1 MKISLMVFVRVDM
14 VVQENKI
21 KTNRWK
27 KRRYYMDRQY
37 FTAKQNR
44 WDRAIRQ
51 AEQQK
56 NIQLEERKKSKEFR
70 KNNNKKG

>member
-1 MKISLMVFVRVDM
+1 
-14 VVQENKI
+14 
-21 KTNRWK
+21 
-27 KRRYYMDRQY
+27 MDRQY

>member
-1 MKISLMVFVRVDM
+1 MA
-14 VVQENKI
+14 QQTNKT
-21 KTNRWK
+21 KTNRWR
-27 KRRYYMDRQY
+27 KRRRYMDKQQ

-70 KNNNKKG
+70 KNKNNKKG